1 MNTENSKTN
10 GSNKFTYQ
18 FTDKLNFKNPNKN
31 IALVNLSIYYTWRS
45 IKSAYNNNKFKIS
58 APTWNETFDLY
69 DGSYSI
75 ADIQDYFEFIIK
87 KHETLTENPP
97 VQIYINRIKDRIV
110 FKIKKG
116 YKLELLSPET
126 IKLLGSETKDIDQ
139 DKDGEDVPKLESA
152 EVVLVHCN
160 LANNSYQQAS
170 KVLFTFVPNK
180 QFGQLITISPHSL
193 TMLKTTN
200 TEFQSIE
207 LWFTEQNN
215 RPLEIED
222 SVNITLIIG

>member
-1 MNTENSKTN
+1 M
-10 GSNKFTYQ
+10 
-18 FTDKLNFKNPNKN
+18 
-31 IALVNLSIYYTWRS
+31 
-45 IKSAYNNNKFKIS
+45 
-58 APTWNETFDLY
+58 
-69 DGSYSI
+69 
-75 ADIQDYFEFIIK
+75 
-87 KHETLTENPP
+87 
-97 VQIYINRIKDRIV
+97 
-110 FKIKKG
+110 
-116 YKLELLSPET
+116 
-126 IKLLGSETKDIDQ
+126 KLLRSAKKDIDQ